1 MQSFI
6 FDITEW
12 NHLFLVQIKFF
23 ENTVI
28 SILVFIWIFIFIK
41 IMEEMFYIMLLW
53 YFKDYLLISGS
64 ILNVCIS

>member
-28 SILVFIWIFIFIK
+28 SILVFI
-41 IMEEMFYIMLLW
+41 
-53 YFKDYLLISGS
+53 
-64 ILNVCIS
+64 